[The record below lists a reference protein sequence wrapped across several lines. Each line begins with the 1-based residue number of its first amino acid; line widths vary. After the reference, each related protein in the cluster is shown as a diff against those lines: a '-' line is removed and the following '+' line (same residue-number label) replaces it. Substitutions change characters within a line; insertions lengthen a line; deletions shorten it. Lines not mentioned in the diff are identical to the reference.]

1 MKKIAIIGLGYS
13 GLISAYEILQLCEN
27 IEITIYDRSAANGA
41 GIAYN
46 SHCNSHAL
54 NVVAS
59 KMSAIEDKAD
69 DFTKWLLDNSLIKEE
84 GVADTFFA
92 KRQYYGKYLLS
103 ILVDMQQRYHDL
115 VKIIRV
121 EVIACNKLS
130 DGYKLTMAD
139 GRLAYYDAIILAN
152 GNTYDSNKIND
163 NRYITNPWD
172 FGYLEKIK
180 TGAHV
185 VIIGT
190 GLTLVDIIL
199 GLQEKGYK
207 GKLTAMSRHGLLPT
221 THQFYKEP
229 MLNYV
234 SEFLANNPN
243 VRIMDLFRIV
253 KSKAREAVSNSH
265 DWRNVIDS
273 LRPYTQKIWLKMDIV
288 NQKRFLRHVRAYW
301 DILRHRIAPDTA
313 KQVKSLIDSKGLITI
328 AGRLKCVQT
337 NDQNIVIA
345 YQARSKR
352 NIDYIHA
359 DYLINA
365 TGISQNPD
373 SYGVLFKQML
383 ADGLIRWHENGFGLA
398 MENDCLLSSKENV
411 YAVGPLTR
419 AYLWESIAVPDIRKQ
434 AKRLALQ
441 ISDDLHK

>member
-1 MKKIAIIGLGYS
+1 
-13 GLISAYEILQLCEN
+13 
-27 IEITIYDRSAANGA
+27 
-41 GIAYN
+41 
-46 SHCNSHAL
+46 
-54 NVVAS
+54 
-59 KMSAIEDKAD
+59 
-69 DFTKWLLDNSLIKEE
+69 
-84 GVADTFFA
+84 
-92 KRQYYGKYLLS
+92 
-103 ILVDMQQRYHDL
+103 
-115 VKIIRV
+115 
-121 EVIACNKLS
+121 
-130 DGYKLTMAD
+130 
-139 GRLAYYDAIILAN
+139 
-152 GNTYDSNKIND
+152 
-163 NRYITNPWD
+163 
-172 FGYLEKIK
+172 
-180 TGAHV
+180 
-185 VIIGT
+185 
-190 GLTLVDIIL
+190 
-199 GLQEKGYK
+199 
-207 GKLTAMSRHGLLPT
+207 
-221 THQFYKEP
+221 
-229 MLNYV
+229 
-234 SEFLANNPN
+234 
-243 VRIMDLFRIV
+243 
-253 KSKAREAVSNSH
+253 
-265 DWRNVIDS
+265 
-273 LRPYTQKIWLKMDIV
+273 MDIL